1 MRAQIRAGLTADP
14 AESLRASTPTPTP
27 PFLPPP
33 PLPDTC
39 TPPPRGQFTSQRD
52 GQMSSG
58 AVRSAGWPASPWRP
72 LGSCFS
78 SSAEALRTELHLLCG
93 SATSQSKDGG
103 TLSTCC
109 QQTEIKT
116 QIKTETLKKKE
127 KEKRK
132 PCTGSVHGQRA
143 RAAFPARFASRRNLA
158 PPWPASPD

>member
-1 MRAQIRAGLTADP
+1 MKAQIRAGLTADP
-14 AESLRASTPTPTP
+14 AESLRASGPTPTPTP
-27 PFLPPP
+27 LFLPPP

-39 TPPPRGQFTSQRD
+39 APPPRGQFTSQRD

-72 LGSCFS
+72 LGSCCS
-78 SSAEALRTELHLLCG
+78 SSAEALRTELHLLRG
-93 SATSQSKDGG
+93 SASSQSKDGG

-116 QIKTETLKKKE
+116 QIKTETLKKKK
-127 KEKRK
+127 KE
-132 PCTGSVHGQRA
+132 SVHGQRA
-143 RAAFPARFASRRNLA
+143 RAAFPARFASRWNWA